1 MKCIKAIRSTKNTEV
16 GEIKR
21 INDIE
26 AESSVKS
33 GYWKYVPKSE
43 YKGPKAI
50 KEEAIA
56 VVEET
61 KKVNK
66 QNKK

>member
-1 MKCIKAIRSTKNTEV
+1 MKCIKAIRSTKHVEV

-21 INDIE
+21 IDDIE
-26 AESSVKS
+26 AESLVKS

-43 YKGPKAI
+43 YKGTKAV
-50 KEEAIA
+50 KEETAS

-61 KKVNK
+61 KQFKK
-66 QNKK
+66 ANKK